1 MSPAPRRTRARR
13 HRAPSA
19 PLERDALTTMP
30 PPPMPA
36 MSPRCDRDAPRQVTR
51 ASADCRYYRLR
62 REAAERE
69 ERRLRAELSEYL
81 DNIHACDERVLEM
94 GGVL

>member
-19 PLERDALTTMP
+19 PLERDADLP
-30 PPPMPA
+30 LL
-36 MSPRCDRDAPRQVTR
+36 RLER
-51 ASADCRYYRLR
+51 AITLQLAEAEAREHCAQLSA
-62 REAAERE
+62 
-69 ERRLRAELSEYL
+69 YL
-81 DNIHACDERVLEM
+81 DGLSSERVLEM